1 MEKIL
6 PSIIAAL
13 LPFLFT
19 FFSKKNKDNLRRNLL
34 EEAQRRVD
42 FINSYFETQIKVS
55 ASTEAE
61 SLKNQLAVELHEIK
75 NNINDLYKKE
85 AVSAYEKLSVIQ
97 IAILYTFSELCR
109 AEFIFFIHEQPH
121 SKKGYKDQVDK
132 EKQMPYPS

>member
-1 MEKIL
+1 MLMEKIL

-75 NNINDLYKKE
+75 NNINDLYKNGNR
-85 AVSAYEKLSVIQ
+85 KLKG
-97 IAILYTFSELCR
+97 
-109 AEFIFFIHEQPH
+109 
-121 SKKGYKDQVDK
+121 SKKRRLHTKT
-132 EKQMPYPS
+132 S